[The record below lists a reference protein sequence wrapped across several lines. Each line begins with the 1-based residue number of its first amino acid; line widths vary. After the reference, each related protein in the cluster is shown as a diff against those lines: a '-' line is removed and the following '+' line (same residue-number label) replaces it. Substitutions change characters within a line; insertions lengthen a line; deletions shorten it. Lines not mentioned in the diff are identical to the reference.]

1 MSGSR
6 DSDEV
11 RHLFSEHVPEIASGV
26 VAIVAIVAI
35 ARETGRGAMI
45 VVYTS
50 DAGVC
55 PVGSCFGPRGERLK
69 TLMRGLP
76 SDMIGIIR
84 WSDSEQDFI
93 RNLLAPAR
101 VEQITFDATAN
112 REGARVWFGFV
123 GGRAHGA
130 DRVSADAVKF
140 LDAH

>member
-1 MSGSR
+1 MSRSR

-26 VAIVAIVAI
+26 VAIVEI

-69 TLMRGLP
+69 TVMRGLP
-76 SDMIGIIR
+76 SDMIDIIR

-93 RNLLAPAR
+93 RNVLAPAR
-101 VEQITFDATAN
+101 VEQITFDATAR

>member
-1 MSGSR
+1 MSRSR

-11 RHLFSEHVPEIASGV
+11 RHLFSEHVSEIASGV
-26 VAIVAIVAI
+26 VAIVEI

-69 TLMRGLP
+69 TVMRGLP
-76 SDMIGIIR
+76 SDMIDLVR
-84 WSDSEQDFI
+84 CSDSEQDFI

-101 VEQITFDATAN
+101 VEQITFDATAH
-112 REGARVWFGFV
+112 REGA
-123 GGRAHGA
+123 
-130 DRVSADAVKF
+130 
-140 LDAH
+140 